1 MLYIFIIIEVG
12 IIVGVVGPCFARAIL
27 LDFSEKP
34 LGPSSLSVQDLV
46 SEETHGPERHRQA
59 SWLGRSHVSRNL
71 REKVEIGTN

>member
-34 LGPSSLSVQDLV
+34 LGPSKASQDIN
-46 SEETHGPERHRQA
+46 EQA
-59 SWLGRSHVSRNL
+59 CAAHH
-71 REKVEIGTN
+71 

>member
-34 LGPSSLSVQDLV
+34 LGPSSRACPEFDRRDLAFGISYDFFLLQILPV
-46 SEETHGPERHRQA
+46 
-59 SWLGRSHVSRNL
+59 
-71 REKVEIGTN
+71 